1 MNKPVVKASELLKN
15 LKKTKLSGDTKVFF
29 EELVKLRDDFHLVK
43 SKNKIMFSVEI
54 DTDEDFL
61 LNGKSIILEKIETSD
76 DDFYPVFL
84 SFFNNLS
91 VSVHENK
98 KSKYEHL
105 KKLVCSEEFKKEFLL
120 LDEAFANIELLAGNC
135 EVKVKLL
142 PFNSEVDLGY
152 MTIDLE

>member
-1 MNKPVVKASELLKN
+1 MNKPVVKASELIKT

-29 EELVKLRDDFHLVK
+29 EELVKLRDDFNLVK

-84 SFFNNLS
+84 SFFNSLS

-98 KSKYEHL
+98 KNKYDHL
-105 KKLVCSEEFKKEFLL
+105 KKLVCSEEFKKEFLI
-120 LDEAFANIELLAGNC
+120 LDEAFANIKFVAGNC

-152 MTIDLE
+152 MLIDLE